1 MNIKFSNKEKI
12 ILGVYLFVILI
23 LGTGITY
30 SFFLLADRAKKDST
44 KVYAGKLDV
53 NYIEGNQVVADVLY
67 PIQEPD
73 FNVVKDVYKNR
84 FTVSS
89 EGTLEQNV
97 SINFQVSRNEF
108 SENTIKYALYNS
120 NGTKLATGYLNQ
132 GMVTLIDNLYFKEVE
147 SRDYVLIIW
156 LQETP
161 ENQSSEQGNRLAGR
175 IVIQSKQYGY

>member
-1 MNIKFSNKEKI
+1 MNIKFNKREKI
-12 ILGVYLFVILI
+12 ILVVYLLVILI
-23 LGTGITY
+23 MGVGITY
-30 SFFLLADRAKKDST
+30 SFFLLADRAKEDST
-44 KVYAGKLDV
+44 KVYAGRLDV
-53 NYIEGNQVVADVLY
+53 NYKVSDKVIADVLY
-67 PIQEPD
+67 PIPEPN
-73 FNVVKDVYKNR
+73 FYVEKDVYKSS

-108 SENTIKYALYNS
+108 SKDAIRYALYDS
-120 NGTKLATGYLNQ
+120 NGMKLATGYINQ
-132 GMVTLIDNLYFKEVE
+132 GMVTLIDNVYFKEIE

-161 ENQSSEQGNRLAGR
+161 DDQSGEQGNRLAGR

>member
-1 MNIKFSNKEKI
+1 MNIKFNKKEKI
-12 ILGVYLFVILI
+12 ILVVYLFTILI
-23 LGTGITY
+23 LGVGITY

-53 NYIEGNQVVADVLY
+53 NYIEGSLVVADVLY
-67 PIQEPD
+67 PIPEPN
-73 FNVVKDVYKNR
+73 FNVEKDVYKNR
-84 FTVSS
+84 FIVSS

-108 SENTIKYALYNS
+108 SDNAIKYALYDS
-120 NGTKLATGYLNQ
+120 NGTKLSTGYINK
-132 GMVTLIDNLYFKEVE
+132 GMVTLIDNLYFKEIE
-147 SRDYVLIIW
+147 SRDYILIIW

-161 ENQSSEQGNRLAGR
+161 ENQSSEQGNKLAGR

>member
-1 MNIKFSNKEKI
+1 MNIKFNKKEKI
-12 ILGVYLFVILI
+12 ILVVYLFVILI
-23 LGTGITY
+23 LGAGITY
-30 SFFLLADRAKKDST
+30 SFFLLADRAKEDST

-53 NYIEGNQVVADVLY
+53 NYIEGSQVIADILY
-67 PIQEPD
+67 PIPEPNS
-73 FNVVKDVYKNR
+73 NVEKDVYKNR

-89 EGTLEQNV
+89 EGTLEQNI

-108 SENTIKYALYNS
+108 SKDAIKYALYDGD
-120 NGTKLATGYLNQ
+120 GTKLATGYLNQ

-147 SRDYVLIIW
+147 SRDFVLILW

-161 ENQSSEQGNRLAGR
+161 EDQSIEQGNKLAGR